1 MTEDELVA
9 IEARANTATPG
20 PWTRIINTCGGPV
33 IYSVWVEDARGWSIC
48 VDVSEADAE
57 FIAAARDAVPALIA
71 EVRRLQEELLTAI
84 ERTQGSVHDYY
95 YDKIRDMTIEI
106 EQLHDQIGRD
116 AISYAQCD
124 SDRRNFAARCAWM
137 REELMDRGVTQ
148 KELDEHE

>member
-1 MTEDELVA
+1 MTDAELDRLQVLA
-9 IEARANTATPG
+9 DAATAG
-20 PWTRIINTCGGPV
+20 PWGTIPPGGPNGAF
-33 IYSVWVEDARGWSIC
+33 WGIC
-48 VDVSEADAE
+48 NRLGMIVAMRLTTSKADAE
-57 FIAAARDAVPALIA
+57 FIAASRDAVPALIA